1 MENKGISNLQIGLC
15 ISKFNYE
22 YVSQL
27 EKSIVDE
34 LLKKGID
41 KRNIFSFYV
50 PGALELPLLL
60 SRCCKANKFDALIA
74 VGAVIRGETYHFEIV
89 SDQSA
94 LGLMN
99 VQLQNDILIMNAILT
114 TNNDAE
120 TKAIVSSK
128 GVEVVNGLFETLE
141 TLNQIYNI

>member
-1 MENKGISNLQIGLC
+1 MENKGISNLKIGIC

-22 YVSQL
+22 FVNQL
-27 EKSIVDE
+27 ETSIVNE
-34 LLKKGID
+34 LLKKGVNE
-41 KRNIFSFYV
+41 RNIFLFYV

-94 LGLMN
+94 LGVMN
-99 VQLQNDILIMNAILT
+99 VQLQNDIPIMNAILT

-120 TKAIVSSK
+120 TKVRVSTK
-128 GVEVVNGLFETLE
+128 GIEVVNGLFETLD
-141 TLNQIYNI
+141 TLNQI

>member
-1 MENKGISNLQIGLC
+1 MENKGISNLKIGIC

-22 YVSQL
+22 FVNQL
-27 EKSIVDE
+27 ETSIVNE
-34 LLKKGID
+34 LLKKGVD
-41 KRNIFSFYV
+41 ERNIFLFYV

-94 LGLMN
+94 LGVMN
-99 VQLQNDILIMNAILT
+99 VQLQNDIPIMNAILT

-120 TKAIVSSK
+120 TKVRVSTK
-128 GVEVVNGLFETLE
+128 GVEVVNGLFETLD
-141 TLNQIYNI
+141 TLNKI

>member
-1 MENKGISNLQIGLC
+1 MKNKGISNLKIGIC

-22 YVSQL
+22 FVNQL
-27 EKSIVDE
+27 ETSIVNE
-34 LLKKGID
+34 LLKKGVD
-41 KRNIFSFYV
+41 ERNISSFYV

-60 SRCCKANKFDALIA
+60 SRCCKANKFDALVA

-99 VQLQNDILIMNAILT
+99 VQLQNDIPIMNAILT

-120 TKAIVSSK
+120 TKARVSTK
-128 GVEVVNGLFETLE
+128 GVEVVNGLFETLD
-141 TLNQIYNI
+141 TLNQI

>member
-1 MENKGISNLQIGLC
+1 MENKGISNLKIGIC

-22 YVSQL
+22 FVNQL
-27 EKSIVDE
+27 ETSIVNE
-34 LLKKGID
+34 LLKKGVD
-41 KRNIFSFYV
+41 ERNISSFYV

-94 LGLMN
+94 LGVMN
-99 VQLQNDILIMNAILT
+99 VQLQNDIPIMNAILT

-120 TKAIVSSK
+120 TKVRVSTK
-128 GVEVVNGLFETLE
+128 GVEVVNGLFETLD
-141 TLNQIYNI
+141 TLNQI

>member
-1 MENKGISNLQIGLC
+1 MDMENKGISNLKIGIC

-22 YVSQL
+22 FVNQL
-27 EKSIVDE
+27 ETSIVNE
-34 LLKKGID
+34 LLKKGVD
-41 KRNIFSFYV
+41 ERNIFLFYV

-60 SRCCKANKFDALIA
+60 SRCCKANKFDALVA

-89 SDQSA
+89 ADQSA

-99 VQLQNDILIMNAILT
+99 VQLQNDIPIMNAILT

-120 TKAIVSSK
+120 TKARVSTK
-128 GVEVVNGLFETLE
+128 GVEVVNGLFETLD
-141 TLNQIYNI
+141 TLNKI

>member
-1 MENKGISNLQIGLC
+1 MKNIGISNLKIGIC

-22 YVSQL
+22 FVNQL
-27 EKSIVDE
+27 ETSIVNE
-34 LLKKGID
+34 LLKKGVD
-41 KRNIFSFYV
+41 ERNISSFYV

-60 SRCCKANKFDALIA
+60 SRCCKANKFDALVA

-99 VQLQNDILIMNAILT
+99 VQLQNDIPIMNAILT

-120 TKAIVSSK
+120 TKARVSTK
-128 GVEVVNGLFETLE
+128 GVEVVNGLFETLD
-141 TLNQIYNI
+141 TLNQI

>member
-1 MENKGISNLQIGLC
+1 MDMKSKGISNLKIGIC

-22 YVSQL
+22 FVNQL
-27 EKSIVDE
+27 ETSIVNE
-34 LLKKGID
+34 LLKKGVD
-41 KRNIFSFYV
+41 ERNISSFYV

-60 SRCCKANKFDALIA
+60 SRCCKANKFDALVA

-89 SDQSA
+89 ADQSA

-99 VQLQNDILIMNAILT
+99 VQLQNDIPIMNAILT

-120 TKAIVSSK
+120 TKARVSTK
-128 GVEVVNGLFETLE
+128 GVEVVNGLFETLD
-141 TLNQIYNI
+141 TLNQI

>member
-74 VGAVIRGETYHFEIV
+74 VGAVIRVETYHFEIV

-120 TKAIVSSK
+120 TKARVSSK

-141 TLNQIYNI
+141 TLNQIL

>member
-1 MENKGISNLQIGLC
+1 MENKGISNLKIGIC

-22 YVSQL
+22 FVNQL
-27 EKSIVDE
+27 ETSIVNE
-34 LLKKGID
+34 LLKKGVD
-41 KRNIFSFYV
+41 ERNIFLFYV

-60 SRCCKANKFDALIA
+60 SRCCKANKFDALVA

-94 LGLMN
+94 LGVMN
-99 VQLQNDILIMNAILT
+99 VQLQNDIPIMNAILT

-120 TKAIVSSK
+120 TKVRVSTK
-128 GVEVVNGLFETLE
+128 GVEVVNGLFETLD
-141 TLNQIYNI
+141 TLNKI

>member
-1 MENKGISNLQIGLC
+1 MDMKNKGISNLKIGIC

-22 YVSQL
+22 FVNQL
-27 EKSIVDE
+27 ETSIVNE
-34 LLKKGID
+34 LLKKGVD
-41 KRNIFSFYV
+41 ERNISSFYV

-60 SRCCKANKFDALIA
+60 SRCCKANKFDALVA

-99 VQLQNDILIMNAILT
+99 VQLQNDIPIMNAILT

-120 TKAIVSSK
+120 TKERVSTK
-128 GVEVVNGLFETLE
+128 GVEVVNGLFETLD
-141 TLNQIYNI
+141 TLNQI

>member
-1 MENKGISNLQIGLC
+1 MDMKNKGISNLKIGIC

-22 YVSQL
+22 FVNQL
-27 EKSIVDE
+27 ETSIVNE
-34 LLKKGID
+34 LLKKGVD
-41 KRNIFSFYV
+41 ERNISSFYV

-60 SRCCKANKFDALIA
+60 SRCCKANKFDALVA

-89 SDQSA
+89 ADQSA

-99 VQLQNDILIMNAILT
+99 VQLQNDIPIMNAILT

-120 TKAIVSSK
+120 TKARVSTK
-128 GVEVVNGLFETLE
+128 GVEVVNGLFETLD
-141 TLNQIYNI
+141 TLNQI

>member
-1 MENKGISNLQIGLC
+1 MENKGISHLKIGIC

-22 YVSQL
+22 FVNQL
-27 EKSIVDE
+27 ETSIVNE
-34 LLKKGID
+34 LLKKGVD
-41 KRNIFSFYV
+41 ERNISSFYV

-60 SRCCKANKFDALIA
+60 SRCCKANKFDALVA

-99 VQLQNDILIMNAILT
+99 VQLQNDIPIMNAILT

-120 TKAIVSSK
+120 TKARVSTK
-128 GVEVVNGLFETLE
+128 GVEVVNGLFETLD
-141 TLNQIYNI
+141 TLNQI

>member
-1 MENKGISNLQIGLC
+1 MDMENKGISDLKIGIC

-22 YVSQL
+22 FVNQL
-27 EKSIVDE
+27 ETSIINE
-34 LLKKGID
+34 LLKKGVD
-41 KRNIFSFYV
+41 ERNISSFYV

-60 SRCCKANKFDALIA
+60 SRCCKANKFDALVA

-99 VQLQNDILIMNAILT
+99 VQLQNDIPIMNAILT

-120 TKAIVSSK
+120 TKARVSTK
-128 GVEVVNGLFETLE
+128 GVEIVNGLFETLD
-141 TLNQIYNI
+141 TLNKI

>member
-50 PGALELPLLL
+50 PDALELPLLL

-120 TKAIVSSK
+120 TKARVSSK

-141 TLNQIYNI
+141 TLNQIL

>member
-1 MENKGISNLQIGLC
+1 MDMKNKGISNLKIGIC

-22 YVSQL
+22 FVNQL
-27 EKSIVDE
+27 ETSIVNE
-34 LLKKGID
+34 LLKKGVD
-41 KRNIFSFYV
+41 ERNISSFYV

-60 SRCCKANKFDALIA
+60 SRCCKANKFDALVA

-99 VQLQNDILIMNAILT
+99 VQLQNDIPIMNAILT

-120 TKAIVSSK
+120 TKARVSTK
-128 GVEVVNGLFETLE
+128 GVEVVNGLFETLD
-141 TLNQIYNI
+141 TLNQI

>member
-1 MENKGISNLQIGLC
+1 MENKGISNLKIGIC

-22 YVSQL
+22 FVNQL
-27 EKSIVDE
+27 ETSIVNE
-34 LLKKGID
+34 LLKKGVD
-41 KRNIFSFYV
+41 ERNIFLFYV

-60 SRCCKANKFDALIA
+60 SRCCRANKFDALIA

-94 LGLMN
+94 LGVMN
-99 VQLQNDILIMNAILT
+99 VQLQNDIPIMNAILT

-120 TKAIVSSK
+120 TKVRVSTK
-128 GVEVVNGLFETLE
+128 GVEVVNGLFETLD
-141 TLNQIYNI
+141 TLNKI

>member
-120 TKAIVSSK
+120 TKARVSSK

-141 TLNQIYNI
+141 TLNEIL

>member
-1 MENKGISNLQIGLC
+1 MENKGISDLKIGIC

-22 YVSQL
+22 FVNQL
-27 EKSIVDE
+27 ETSIVNE
-34 LLKKGID
+34 LLKKGVD
-41 KRNIFSFYV
+41 ERNIFLFYV

-60 SRCCKANKFDALIA
+60 SRCCKANKFDALVA

-99 VQLQNDILIMNAILT
+99 VQLQNDIPIMNAILT

-120 TKAIVSSK
+120 TKARVSTK
-128 GVEVVNGLFETLE
+128 GVEVVNGLFETLD
-141 TLNQIYNI
+141 TLNQI

>member
-1 MENKGISNLQIGLC
+1 MENKGISDLKIGIC

-22 YVSQL
+22 FVNQL
-27 EKSIVDE
+27 ETSIVNE
-34 LLKKGID
+34 LLKKGVD
-41 KRNIFSFYV
+41 ERNISSFYV

-60 SRCCKANKFDALIA
+60 SRCCKANKFDALVA
-74 VGAVIRGETYHFEIV
+74 VGAVIRVETYHFEIV

-99 VQLQNDILIMNAILT
+99 VQLQNDIPIMNAILT

-120 TKAIVSSK
+120 TKARVSTK
-128 GVEVVNGLFETLE
+128 GVEVVNGLFETLD
-141 TLNQIYNI
+141 TLNQI

>member
-1 MENKGISNLQIGLC
+1 MENKGISDLKIGIC

-22 YVSQL
+22 FVNQL
-27 EKSIVDE
+27 ETSIVNE
-34 LLKKGID
+34 LLKKGVD
-41 KRNIFSFYV
+41 ERNISSLYV

-60 SRCCKANKFDALIA
+60 SRCCKANKFDALVA

-99 VQLQNDILIMNAILT
+99 VQLQNDIPIMNAILT

-120 TKAIVSSK
+120 TKARVSTK
-128 GVEVVNGLFETLE
+128 GVEVVNGLFETLD
-141 TLNQIYNI
+141 TLNQI

>member
-1 MENKGISNLQIGLC
+1 MENKGISDLKIGIC

-22 YVSQL
+22 FVNEL
-27 EKSIVDE
+27 ETSIVNE
-34 LLKKGID
+34 LLKKGVD
-41 KRNIFSFYV
+41 ERNISSFYV

-60 SRCCKANKFDALIA
+60 SRCCKANKFDALVA

-99 VQLQNDILIMNAILT
+99 VQLQNDIPIMNAILT

-120 TKAIVSSK
+120 TKARVSTK
-128 GVEVVNGLFETLE
+128 GVEVVNGLFETLD
-141 TLNQIYNI
+141 TLNQI

>member
-120 TKAIVSSK
+120 TKARVSSK

-141 TLNQIYNI
+141 TLNQIL

>member
-1 MENKGISNLQIGLC
+1 MENKGISNLKIGIC

-22 YVSQL
+22 FVNQL
-27 EKSIVDE
+27 ETSIVNE
-34 LLKKGID
+34 LLKKGVD
-41 KRNIFSFYV
+41 EKNISSFYV

-60 SRCCKANKFDALIA
+60 SRCCKANKFDALVA
-74 VGAVIRGETYHFEIV
+74 VGVVIRGETYHFEIV

-99 VQLQNDILIMNAILT
+99 VQLQNDIPIMNAILT

-120 TKAIVSSK
+120 TKARVSTK
-128 GVEVVNGLFETLE
+128 GVEVVNGLFETLD
-141 TLNQIYNI
+141 TLNQI

>member
-1 MENKGISNLQIGLC
+1 MDMENKGISNLKIGIC

-22 YVSQL
+22 FVNQL
-27 EKSIVDE
+27 ETSIVNE
-34 LLKKGID
+34 LLKKGVD
-41 KRNIFSFYV
+41 ERNIFLFYV

-74 VGAVIRGETYHFEIV
+74 VGAVIKGETYHFEIV

-94 LGLMN
+94 LGVMN
-99 VQLQNDILIMNAILT
+99 VQLQNDIPIMNAILT

-120 TKAIVSSK
+120 TKVRVSTK
-128 GVEVVNGLFETLE
+128 GVEVVNGLFETLD
-141 TLNQIYNI
+141 TLNKI

>member
-1 MENKGISNLQIGLC
+1 MENKGISDLKIGIC

-22 YVSQL
+22 FVNQL
-27 EKSIVDE
+27 ETSIVNE
-34 LLKKGID
+34 LLKKGVD
-41 KRNIFSFYV
+41 ERNISSFYV

-60 SRCCKANKFDALIA
+60 SRCCKANKFDALVA

-99 VQLQNDILIMNAILT
+99 VQLQNDIPIMNAILT

-120 TKAIVSSK
+120 TKVRVSTK
-128 GVEVVNGLFETLE
+128 GVEVVNGLFETLD
-141 TLNQIYNI
+141 TLNQI

>member
-1 MENKGISNLQIGLC
+1 MENKGISNLKIGIC

-22 YVSQL
+22 FVNQL
-27 EKSIVDE
+27 ETSIVNE
-34 LLKKGID
+34 LLKKGVD
-41 KRNIFSFYV
+41 ERNISSFYV

-60 SRCCKANKFDALIA
+60 SRCCKANKFDALVA

-89 SDQSA
+89 ADQSA

-99 VQLQNDILIMNAILT
+99 VQLQNDIPIMNAILT

-120 TKAIVSSK
+120 TKARVSTK
-128 GVEVVNGLFETLE
+128 GVEVVNGLFETLD
-141 TLNQIYNI
+141 TLNQI